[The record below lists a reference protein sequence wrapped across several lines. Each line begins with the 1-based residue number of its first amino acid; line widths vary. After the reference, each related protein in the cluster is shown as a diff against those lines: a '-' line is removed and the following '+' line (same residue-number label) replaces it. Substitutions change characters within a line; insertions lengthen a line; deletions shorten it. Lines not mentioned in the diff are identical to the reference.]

1 MEDQA
6 EHLQQKTKW
15 YPIIPSEEIPEG
27 VDTWMVEIPDV
38 GKLFVTMENKAGS
51 TGYPDD
57 EDEAYVLSPDSSEL
71 KANGEALLKQG
82 FKVLR
87 VALTPN
93 DDRNTILAQLGLKG
107 RSAKY
112 EAFLQRDEIK
122 RPLTPMGYWASA
134 TSTPSEYN
142 VPRDVMVKPSRKQLE
157 QVQISFPEGGED

>member
-1 MEDQA
+1 MDNQA
-6 EHLQQKTKW
+6 EHLQQETEW

-27 VDTWMVEIPDV
+27 VDTWIVEIPGV

-57 EDEAYVLSPDSSEL
+57 DDEAYVLSSGSSEL

-82 FKVLR
+82 FRTLR

-93 DDRNTILAQLGLKG
+93 DDRTTILAQLGLKG

-122 RPLTPMGYWASA
+122 RPLTPMGYWARA
-134 TSTPSEYN
+134 TATPSEYN
-142 VPRDVMVKPSRKQLE
+142 VPRDVMVDPSRKQLE
-157 QVQISFPEGGED
+157 QVQISFPEGGDN